1 MPPSRSRVGKRLK
14 FLVHI
19 AMSSAYL
26 IFICEASKHRD
37 RGSHWEERMV
47 EANEGKKREIKERKN
62 KHKVGRENLS
72 FKSGLFTHSQWS
84 QNVQRVQRIGSET
97 KLEAHYS
104 TFFCGTKKNPTH
116 WLTVPAAS
124 ICALS
129 LMPHMQR
136 TSAKLY
142 TQHPLRIQS
151 ISETKS
157 QFYMQLIYSYSRVV
171 R

>member
-1 MPPSRSRVGKRLK
+1 MPPSHSRVGKRLK

-47 EANEGKKREIKERKN
+47 EANEEKKREIKEREN
-62 KHKVGRENLS
+62 KHKVGRENLF

-84 QNVQRVQRIGSET
+84 QNVQRVQCIGSET

-104 TFFCGTKKNPTH
+104 TFFCGKKKQNKSYPLIDCPSCIHMPTFFDASY
-116 WLTVPAAS
+116 AAYFCQIVYANIHGEYKVYQKPKVNF
-124 ICALS
+124 ICN
-129 LMPHMQR
+129 
-136 TSAKLY
+136 
-142 TQHPLRIQS
+142 
-151 ISETKS
+151 
-157 QFYMQLIYSYSRVV
+157 
-171 R
+171 